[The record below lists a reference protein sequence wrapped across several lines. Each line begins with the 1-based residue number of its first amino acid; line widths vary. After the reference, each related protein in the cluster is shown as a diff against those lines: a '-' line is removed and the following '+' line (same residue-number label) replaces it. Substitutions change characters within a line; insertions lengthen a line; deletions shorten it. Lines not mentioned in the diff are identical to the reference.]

1 MYMRYNLD
9 NYCPLPRPP
18 LLCFVVILTT
28 SSSTHG
34 VSLSCHAILCTFFW
48 RKGKGSLG
56 LEEEAAEAKNRLLA
70 LPSRNV
76 NTVYFG
82 CCVAAVAKTWSTT
95 GIHFLSAKATH
106 PVKGERLLF
115 HGSMCT
121 CVCKSICIFKVSL
134 SLVLVSYSWV
144 RVLIMCYSICWQN
157 LDETSFFTL
166 CNSTEWKKRQHFFC
180 YVLSDKIALW

>member
-1 MYMRYNLD
+1 M
-9 NYCPLPRPP
+9 
-18 LLCFVVILTT
+18 
-28 SSSTHG
+28 H
-34 VSLSCHAILCTFFW
+34 FFW

-56 LEEEAAEAKNRLLA
+56 LEEEAAEAKNRLLLA

-134 SLVLVSYSWV
+134 SPVLVSYSWV

-157 LDETSFFTL
+157 LDETSFFFTL
-166 CNSTEWKKRQHFFC
+166 LQFNRVEKGRTRFFAM
-180 YVLSDKIALW
+180 YSDKIASLWKIVFETLNGNVEF